1 MTPRHPPVF
10 LDPDTESETAVARR
24 HANSGSPAS
33 TVRPGGVQ
41 PGVAPSEPVTGV
53 PAWVVGIDQAA
64 WVAGPDRRIRW
75 MNRRA
80 EALLGVRA
88 ADAVGK
94 PCDTVVCA
102 RDGSGRPFCSGLCP
116 IRARAIRRE
125 PVAAH
130 DLVVGP
136 HGQHSRW
143 ARFTSIPVDAS
154 GSAGGVSIVHLA
166 TDLDSERRA
175 SGWIERVASRS
186 DPIRESDPRPT
197 RALTP
202 RESEI
207 LDLLVDDVELP
218 RVAHLLG
225 ISKTTAR
232 NHVQRLT
239 AALGAHSVQEAIA
252 IRLLRRG

>member
-1 MTPRHPPVF
+1 MTPRQPPVL
-10 LDPDTESETAVARR
+10 LDPDAESETAVARR
-24 HANSGSPAS
+24 HASTGSPAPN
-33 TVRPGGVQ
+33 VRPGVQ
-41 PGVAPSEPVTGV
+41 PGVAPSEPGSGV

-64 WVAGPDRRIRW
+64 WVAGPDRRVRW

-88 ADAVGK
+88 AEAVGK
-94 PCDTVVCA
+94 PCDVVVCA

-116 IRARAIRRE
+116 IRARAVRRE
-125 PVAAH
+125 PVASH

-136 HGQHSRW
+136 HGPRSRW
-143 ARFTSIPVDAS
+143 ARFTSIPVEVS
-154 GSAGGVSIVHLA
+154 GPAGGVSIVHLA
-166 TDLDSERRA
+166 TDLDAERRVA
-175 SGWIERVASRS
+175 GWIERVASRS
-186 DPIRESDPRPT
+186 APIREADPRPT

-218 RVAHLLG
+218 RIAHLLG

-232 NHVQRLT
+232 NHVQRLI
-239 AALGAHSVQEAIA
+239 AALGAHSVQEAVA